1 MANAEELSNSRE
13 LLDSKDIL
21 GQDTYVGDC
30 VASKTS
36 GRYPTW

>member
-1 MANAEELSNSRE
+1 MFDTNRE
-13 LLDSKDIL
+13 LLDSKDLL
-21 GQDTYVGDC
+21 GRDTYRGTYVGDF